1 MTGKQLDVNE
11 GSLKTK
17 RSLKVF
23 GQRFISLVADQHRSH
38 RSHISE
44 ILPTV
49 VAEAARRATCSHH
62 HAGPKLTDE
71 PITSWKTLKSSPVF
85 RATPAAAAAASSPRA
100 GLSFW
105 AAFPHARR
113 VSAGVMRYLAE
124 RDGELLSQGESTA
137 AMPPRTDTLPPNAIL
152 PSSPL
157 RYLTAVRNKEGK

>member
-1 MTGKQLDVNE
+1 MRDHEVC
-11 GSLKTK
+11 SLWLVSESSHTTYLKSSDS
-17 RSLKVF
+17 RGRRCSL
-23 GQRFISLVADQHRSH
+23 
-38 RSHISE
+38 
-44 ILPTV
+44 
-49 VAEAARRATCSHH
+49 RRVPPSCSHH
-62 HAGPKLTDE
+62 HTGPKLTDE

-85 RATPAAAAAASSPRA
+85 RETPAAVAAAASSPRA

-137 AMPPRTDTLPPNAIL
+137 ATPPRTDTLPPNAIL

-157 RYLTAVRNKEGK
+157 RYLTAARNKEGK